1 MAVCL
6 TTKRGSRVTALEIPG
21 ALSWLAYGDL
31 DAEVRGLDDFPA
43 ADAPATRVVH
53 VGFQLMVG
61 AGVFLLLTAAWA
73 ALGAWRGRLFDNRL
87 FLLLLFASGPLSLV
101 ALQAGWV
108 VTEVGRQPWIV
119 HGVMRTAD
127 AVTMAPGIPYVL
139 TVTLA
144 IYATL
149 FAGTLIVLRK
159 LVNTPLPEADRG
171 H

>member
-1 MAVCL
+1 MPDD
-6 TTKRGSRVTALEIPG
+6 KRGSRVTGAEIPG

-31 DAEVRGLDDFPA
+31 DEEAARVDDFPA
-43 ADAPATRVVH
+43 ADGASDAGGARRVSTD
-53 VGFQLMVG
+53 GRRG
-61 AGVFLLLTAAWA
+61 RFLLLTAAWA

-119 HGVMRTAD
+119 HGVMCTAD